1 MNQQNID
8 GLEIVAGVSPE
19 LVVAAHG
26 TFHSCH
32 CLGCREEYSEKWA
45 KGSSPNILLILR
57 YLRQT
62 FYIGLYCN
70 CLQLST
76 AFLSF
81 EKGLKHQLKMPQC
94 HMVYGICSV
103 SQLQ

>member
-1 MNQQNID
+1 M
-8 GLEIVAGVSPE
+8 AGVSPE

-45 KGSSPNILLILR
+45 KGSSPSFLLILR

-62 FYIGLYCN
+62 FYIGPYCI
-70 CLQLST
+70 CLQIST
-76 AFLSF
+76 VFFLF
-81 EKGLKHQLKMPQC
+81 ENGLKRQFELSQC
-94 HMVYGICSV
+94 HMG
-103 SQLQ
+103 